1 MINGTVT
8 ISLQDYESL
17 KLSSEN
23 GGKIKEGILKAA
35 KELEVFLSFLCSRE
49 NIDEHITEFNM
60 YSKTCKIRII
70 EGRAK
75 IEIINENDGKTDEE
89 AESD

>member
-1 MINGTVT
+1 MINGSVT

-17 KLSSEN
+17 KLSSES
-23 GGKIKEGILKAA
+23 GGKTKEGILKAA

-49 NIDEHITEFNM
+49 NIDEHINEFNT

-75 IEIINENDGKTDEE
+75 IEITNETNETNEYP
-89 AESD
+89 ESD

>member
-1 MINGTVT
+1 MINGSVT

-17 KLSSEN
+17 KLNSES

-49 NIDEHITEFNM
+49 NIDEHINEFNM

-75 IEIINENDGKTDEE
+75 IEITNEDATET
-89 AESD
+89 ESD

>member
-17 KLSSEN
+17 KNNSKSGE
-23 GGKIKEGILKAA
+23 KIKEGILKAA

-49 NIDEHITEFNM
+49 NIDEHIDEFNM
-60 YSKTCKIRII
+60 YSKTCKIRIV

-75 IEIINENDGKTDEE
+75 IEITNEPDTETEDNQDRD
-89 AESD
+89 